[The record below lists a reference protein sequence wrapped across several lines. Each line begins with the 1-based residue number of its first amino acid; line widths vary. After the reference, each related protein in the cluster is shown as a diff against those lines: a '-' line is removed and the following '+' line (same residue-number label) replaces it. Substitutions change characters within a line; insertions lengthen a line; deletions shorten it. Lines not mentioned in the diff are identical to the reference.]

1 MEKSF
6 LCVSKNT
13 MQITSIP
20 GCILDIRD
28 FSFLLL
34 FESSIGW
41 LKRENKNI
49 LSHEMK
55 EHVMW
60 LLYKCLMEENI

>member
-41 LKRENKNI
+41 LKRQDRKQK
-49 LSHEMK
+49 HTFT
-55 EHVMW
+55 
-60 LLYKCLMEENI
+60 

>member
-34 FESSIGW
+34 FESSIGHRMVEETGE
-41 LKRENKNI
+41 KTKTYF
-49 LSHEMK
+49 HMK
-55 EHVMW
+55 WRSM
-60 LLYKCLMEENI
+60 